1 LGSRHKSR
9 QAALTIL
16 YQAEIRGEQ
25 SPLNLLDVY
34 FKSEEGEDAQR
45 EFVESIVT
53 GVTSRMEEIDGAIRR
68 SLVKWEL
75 ERLGYMERAI
85 LRIGAYELMFDT
97 LTPGPVALDEA
108 VELAKD
114 FCDKDSAAFINGV
127 LDNVLKEKNSASQ
140 KEGA

>member
-1 LGSRHKSR
+1 MGSRHKSR

-16 YQAEIRGEQ
+16 YQADIRGEQ
-25 SPLNLLDVY
+25 SPASLLDIY
-34 FKSEEGEDAQR
+34 FKSDEAKDAQR
-45 EFVESIVT
+45 QFVESLVT
-53 GVTSRMEEIDGAIRR
+53 GVTSRMGEIDGTLRR

-97 LTPGPVALDEA
+97 LTPEAVALNEA

-114 FCDKDSAAFINGV
+114 FCDKDSVAFINGV
-127 LDNVLKEKNSASQ
+127 LDGVLKGKK
-140 KEGA
+140 KEPEGDKK

>member
-1 LGSRHKSR
+1 MGARHKSR

-16 YQAEIRGEQ
+16 YQADIRGEQ
-25 SPLNLLDVY
+25 SPASLLDIY
-34 FKSEEGEDAQR
+34 FKSDEAKDAQR
-45 EFVESIVT
+45 EFVENIVT
-53 GVTSRMEEIDGAIRR
+53 GVTSRMGQIDDTLRR

-85 LRIGAYELMFDT
+85 LRIGAYELMFDP
-97 LTPGPVALDEA
+97 LTPGPVALNEA

-127 LDNVLKEKNSASQ
+127 LDNVLKEKKGAP
-140 KEGA
+140 EGAGS

>member
-1 LGSRHKSR
+1 MGARHKSR

-16 YQAEIRGEQ
+16 YQADIGGEQ
-25 SPLNLLDVY
+25 NPANLLDVY
-34 FKSEEGEDAQR
+34 FRSEEAKDMRR
-45 EFVESIVT
+45 EFVESLVT
-53 GVTSRMEEIDGAIRR
+53 GVTSRMGEIDDIIRR

-85 LRIGAYELMFDT
+85 LRIGAYELMFDP
-97 LTPGPVALDEA
+97 LTPGPVALNEA

-127 LDNVLKEKNSASQ
+127 LDNVLKEKNSAPQ
-140 KEGA
+140 GDGA